1 MSDKQI
7 DGLRE
12 RVDNAKDSLATKKAE
27 HKLLTE
33 RLKGEFKVKTLDEAR
48 DKLEGKEDER
58 EKKLKRKEQLIEKIE
73 EMLDAYENEEYEEE

>member
-1 MSDKQI
+1 MTDKL
-7 DGLRE
+7 DGLKE
-12 RVDNAKDSLATKKAE
+12 RVDNAKESLATKKAE

-58 EKKLKRKEQLIEKIE
+58 EKKLKRKEQLFEKIE

>member
-1 MSDKQI
+1 MSDKQV
-7 DGLRE
+7 DRLKE
-12 RVDNAKDSLATKKAE
+12 RVEDAKESLATKKAE

-48 DKLEGKEDER
+48 DKLEGKEGER

-73 EMLDAYENEEYEEE
+73 EMLDSYENEEYEEE